1 MFLWDGIGVTEA
13 LLGYQ
18 LQDMMKLIGAGDVID
33 INKYGT
39 TERELSAKDPYT
51 VIHLVGLDIIE
62 RTLVPNGVNTGEED
76 GVRDYFDKQEMSKL
90 LMLTF
95 PSNLSRP
102 SCFMCGK

>member
-1 MFLWDGIGVTEA
+1 
-13 LLGYQ
+13 
-18 LQDMMKLIGAGDVID
+18 MKLIGAGDVID
-33 INKYGT
+33 VNKYGT
-39 TERELSAKDPYT
+39 TERELSAKDSSYN

-62 RTLVPNGVNTGEED
+62 RALMPNGVNTGEED